1 MHFNLV
7 LVLQF
12 DAYGLHFARVLFW
25 GLIRCL
31 QERNIVPSLKK
42 AVNDISLEK
51 DAAAVAKVLDCLR
64 VYGIHDSDMSNPHY
78 HFYLV
83 C

>member
-1 MHFNLV
+1 MLLSKIAEKEVEKDSLV
-7 LVLQF
+7 NRLNDL
-12 DAYGLHFARVLFW
+12 
-25 GLIRCL
+25 
-31 QERNIVPSLKK
+31 ERNIVPSLKK